1 MLNPLFSL
9 YVYLIEM
16 VISYVFFSSFRKQQL
31 TSVKTITFG
40 AILFSFG
47 STMNIF
53 LKNNGLVNAMVTLTI
68 NAVFAMFCFDCT
80 LQKSC
85 FYAAVLGML
94 NTALETI
101 IIPISSFVI
110 GDSFSG
116 YNDNLGLLIFQTI
129 TIKTLYFLII
139 LLLIK
144 LIRPGDTSNVIPLEF
159 LVFPG
164 LTTVCQFIFWYIC
177 ARLDTRYEVQLLL
190 SISSGCLFA
199 ATVLLFFAYSHQ
211 VKKERQ
217 TMQIQSELNRLQTE
231 QSYYQILDQQNQE
244 LMIYAHDAKKHL
256 AAIQA
261 LNEDPAIGSYVT
273 KLSEQLKDYSKSHSS
288 GNKLL
293 DVMLHK
299 YDIDCKMRGITFEYD
314 VKVCNLSQLEDIDL
328 VAILGNLL
336 DNAVTASEQS
346 TEKSISLTTVYRNRY
361 SVIIVSNSCDTPP
374 KQSGHHLISTKSGA
388 AFHGFGMKS
397 VAKSIQKYDG
407 DYEWEYDGE
416 KRLFTVTVM
425 IGSMSRFSDRG
436 SPNSFKAGS

>member
-16 VISYVFFSSFRKQQL
+16 VISYVFFSSFRKQKL

-177 ARLDTRYEVQLLL
+177 ARLDARYEVQFLL

-256 AAIQA
+256 SAIQA
-261 LNEDPAIGSYVT
+261 LNEDPTIDSYVT
-273 KLSEQLKDYSKSHSS
+273 KLSEQLRDYSKSRNS

-299 YDIDCKMRGITFEYD
+299 YDIDCKMRDITFEYD
-314 VKVCNLSQLEDIDL
+314 VKVCNLSRLEDIDL

-346 TEKSISLTTVYRNRY
+346 TEKYISLTTVYRNRY

-388 AFHGFGMKS
+388 GLHGFGMKS
-397 VAKSIQKYDG
+397 VAKSIKKYDG
-407 DYEWEYDGE
+407 DYEWEYDE
-416 KRLFTVTVM
+416 ERHLFTVTVM
-425 IGSMSRFSDRG
+425 VS
-436 SPNSFKAGS
+436 AAA

>member
-177 ARLDTRYEVQLLL
+177 ARLDTRYEVQFLL
-190 SISSGCLFA
+190 SISSCCLFA

-273 KLSEQLKDYSKSHSS
+273 KLSEQLKDYSKSRSS

-336 DNAVTASEQS
+336 DNAVTASEKS
-346 TEKSISLTTVYRNRY
+346 IEKSISLTTVYRNRY

-388 AFHGFGMKS
+388 GFHGFGMKS

-425 IGSMSRFSDRG
+425 LGSMSQCSDRVP
-436 SPNSFKAGS
+436 PNNFKAGS

>member
-9 YVYLIEM
+9 SVYLIEM
-16 VISYVFFSSFRKQQL
+16 IISYIFFSSLGKRRMDTL
-31 TSVKTITFG
+31 KTIIMGTF
-40 AILFSFG
+40 LFTFG
-47 STMNIF
+47 STVNVLF
-53 LKNNGLVNAMVTLTI
+53 KNNGPI
-68 NAVFAMFCFDCT
+68 NALTTLIVNIVFDCFCFDST
-80 LQKSC
+80 LFKSF
-85 FYAAVLGML
+85 FYAFILDIL
-94 NTALETI
+94 NIALEVAVITL
-101 IIPISSFVI
+101 SSFVI
-110 GDSFSG
+110 RDNFSS
-116 YNDNLGLLIFQTI
+116 YNNNFLLLVFQTI

-139 LLLIK
+139 LVLIK
-144 LIRPGDTSNVIPLEF
+144 MICPGDTQDSIPLDF
-159 LVFPG
+159 LVFPV
-164 LTTVCQFIFWYIC
+164 LTTVCQAIFWYIC
-177 ARLDTRYEVQLLL
+177 AQLDTFYEIQFLL
-190 SISSGCLFA
+190 SISSGCLFIE
-199 ATVLLFFAYSHQ
+199 TVLLFFTYSHQ

-231 QSYYQILDQQNQE
+231 QSYYQILDQQNQQ

-261 LNEDPAIGSYVT
+261 LNDDPAIGSYVT

-346 TEKSISLTTVYRNRY
+346 TEKHISVTTVYRNRY

-388 AFHGFGMKS
+388 GFHGFGMKS
-397 VAKSIQKYDG
+397 VAKSIKKYDG
-407 DYEWEYDGE
+407 DYEWEYDAD
-416 KRLFTVTVM
+416 RHLFTVTVM
-425 IGSMSRFSDRG
+425 VSTHL
-436 SPNSFKAGS
+436 

>member
-1 MLNPLFSL
+1 MLSPLFSL
-9 YVYLIEM
+9 CVYWVEM
-16 VISYVFFSSFRKQQL
+16 VISYAFFSSLFKQ
-31 TSVKTITFG
+31 TMAFAKTATIGG
-40 AILFSFG
+40 ALFAIGSGVNIL
-47 STMNIF
+47 
-53 LKNNGLVNAMVTLTI
+53 LQNNGLVNALATLII
-68 NAVFAMFCFDCT
+68 NVAFARICFECS
-80 LQKSC
+80 LQKSA
-85 FYAAVLGML
+85 FYAAILVIL
-94 NTALETI
+94 NTALEVAVI
-101 IIPISSFVI
+101 SISSFVI

-116 YNDNLGLLIFQTI
+116 YNSNFILLIFQAI

-139 LLLIK
+139 LVLIRM
-144 LIRPGDTSNVIPLEF
+144 IRPGDTANAVPLEF
-159 LVFPG
+159 LIFPV
-164 LTTVCQFIFWYIC
+164 LTAVCQMIFWYIC
-177 ARLDTRYEVQLLL
+177 ARLDARYEVQFLL
-190 SISSGCLFA
+190 SVSSGCLFA

-261 LNEDPAIGSYVT
+261 LNEDPAIDSYVT
-273 KLSEQLKDYSKSHSS
+273 KLSEQLRDYSKIRSG

-299 YDIDCKMRGITFEYD
+299 YDIDCKMRDITFEYD

-336 DNAVTASEQS
+336 NNAVTASEQS
-346 TEKSISLTTVYRNRY
+346 TEKYISLTTVYRNRY

-388 AFHGFGMKS
+388 GLHGFGMKS
-397 VAKSIQKYDG
+397 VAKSIKKYDG
-407 DYEWEYDGE
+407 DYEWEYDE
-416 KRLFTVTVM
+416 ERHLFTVTVM
-425 IGSMSRFSDRG
+425 VSAAS
-436 SPNSFKAGS
+436 